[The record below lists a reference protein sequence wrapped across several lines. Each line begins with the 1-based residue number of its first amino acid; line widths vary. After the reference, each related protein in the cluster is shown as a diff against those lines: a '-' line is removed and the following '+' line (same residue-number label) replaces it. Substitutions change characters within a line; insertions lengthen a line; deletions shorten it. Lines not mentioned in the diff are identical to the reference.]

1 MTSVKLSKLLIFLLF
16 VAFEEDVAKECEKW
30 VIFVLVVLG
39 EDVLFEDYPDE
50 LGIEGVVAA
59 VLDCEKF

>member
-16 VAFEEDVAKECEKW
+16 VGLEEDVAKECEKW
-30 VIFVLVVLG
+30 VIFVLVVLW
-39 EDVLFEDYPDE
+39 EDVLFEDYADE

-59 VLDCEKF
+59 VLDGEKF

>member
-30 VIFVLVVLG
+30 VIFVLVVL
-39 EDVLFEDYPDE
+39 
-50 LGIEGVVAA
+50 
-59 VLDCEKF
+59 